1 MRKNYLLILLLL
13 LFIPVAVYADEP
25 ILGDPATPKDNTT
38 TIGAIDT
45 NPSIIIDDQADLLT
59 DEEEKKLYETMSL
72 LSEYGKV
79 VFLTVNTNPYGTADS
94 YSRAYYTEKFSDN
107 TDGVIFI
114 IDMSTRYLY
123 INSCGSLRTKLDSG
137 KGRSITDN
145 VFRYARNGQYFKCAQ
160 KAFEQAYTVVSGKQI
175 FEPMRYISSVFIGL
189 CSSAFLGFLIA
200 YLGFRLK
207 KATVAENMANNK
219 NSFVIRDFNAIKTG
233 THMVYSPQS
242 DGGGSS
248 GGGGGGG
255 GGGGFSGGG
264 HSF

>member
-1 MRKNYLLILLLL
+1 MILLSIAICSCSKNNKTSLDDNKEVFEPKPVDGIAP
-13 LFIPVAVYADEP
+13 LFDEG
-25 ILGDPATPKDNTT
+25 LGYFN
-38 TIGAIDT
+38 T

-94 YSRAYYTEKFSDN
+94 YSRVYYTEKFSDN

-175 FEPMRYISSVFIGL
+175 FEPMRYIIYTCVG
-189 CSSAFLGFLIA
+189 
-200 YLGFRLK
+200 
-207 KATVAENMANNK
+207 
-219 NSFVIRDFNAIKTG
+219 
-233 THMVYSPQS
+233 
-242 DGGGSS
+242 
-248 GGGGGGG
+248 
-255 GGGGFSGGG
+255 
-264 HSF
+264 